1 MKRARKHMVMLSQ
14 NVCTTILYQSARCA
28 FTRSISGV
36 IFTLYLSVIRKITN
50 KLHVHVCIDISLYII
65 LPDLTKSE
73 QKTNGERFMKA
84 QLVRTEWSGDCKC
97 SIQDKMCRCEF
108 DPVNFDFIIVKRI
121 LAVLIFFRG
130 LPISFVCGRY
140 CGNAL

>member
-28 FTRSISGV
+28 FIRSISLHC
-36 IFTLYLSVIRKITN
+36 ICQLSGKITN
-50 KLHVHVCIDISLYII
+50 KLHVHVCIVISLYII
-65 LPDLTKSE
+65 ISDLTKSE